1 MIEAGAHEASESD
14 MLDALMFGQKH
25 IKELCEFQESI
36 IEVVGKEKK
45 KVELASIPEE
55 LEKKLKN
62 MQKKI
67 CLQLFKLKIN
77 LLLMQN
83 R

>member
-55 LEKKLKN
+55 LEKEIKEYAEEDMLAAVQIKDKLASYAK
-62 MQKKI
+62 
-67 CLQLFKLKIN
+67 
-77 LLLMQN
+77 
-83 R
+83 